1 MKTKSVYII
10 VGPNGSGKTTFA
22 REFLPSYAHCPNFVN
37 ADLIAQG
44 LSPFSPAAAAIK
56 SGRLV
61 LEEIR
66 NFAHKQA
73 DFGFETTLSGKSY
86 VNLFKTLKSQGYKL
100 HVFFLWVPG
109 PELAVARI
117 KDRVAEGGHNVPAQ
131 DVRRRFSRAIVNFF
145 ALYEP
150 LLDSWMFFNNAGFVP
165 ILIAKR
171 KNGQAEVIDRELF
184 QRIQRNVRGE

>member
-1 MKTKSVYII
+1 MKTRNVYII
-10 VGPNGSGKTTFA
+10 AGPNGSGKTTFA
-22 REFLPSYAHCPNFVN
+22 REFLPTYAHCPNFVN

-66 NFAHKQA
+66 GFAHKQA

-86 VNLFKTLKSQGYKL
+86 VNLLKALKRQGYKL
-100 HVFFLWVPG
+100 HLFFLWVPG

-117 KDRVAEGGHNVPAQ
+117 KERVAEGGHNVPIQ
-131 DVRRRFSRAIVNFF
+131 DVKRRFNRSISNFF
-145 ALYEP
+145 RLYEP
-150 LLDSWMFFNNAGFVP
+150 LLDSWMFFNNAGSVP

-171 KNGQAEVIDRELF
+171 KNGQSEIIDRELF
-184 QRIQRNVRGE
+184 QGIQRNVREQ